1 MVALRRSVALR
12 RPPTPRSHLFSALLL
27 SVLVLAGCG
36 GDEPGAGEVG
46 RGGDPFPRW
55 VVLAGADVVCVPG
68 SSWEAG
74 EGGWSF
80 RGSADVACA
89 VLRQPSEPVTLAF
102 TPAADSRGFN
112 FDLAWDGAPL
122 PGTAG
127 VGRTDG
133 PMVVT
138 LPAERLTP
146 GSHVLT
152 LERRPEADDADRHE
166 NRFRTVARRHPAD
179 DGGSFTEAPFP
190 AGARDRFAYV
200 ADLLVDGVT
209 GLDHRR
215 LSGFVFAGPGQWET
229 QVPASAG
236 SRRLTLRPENL
247 SPAPARF
254 AVEVVGGAGGGSGAR
269 AETRVA
275 PRTRGALH
283 LDLPPARDDD
293 PVVLAFSVEGH
304 QGGVFLWGAPRLG
317 AASEGGDG
325 PPPIVLVTLDT
336 TRRDALG
343 AYGGP
348 PGLTPH
354 LDAFAADATV
364 YDDAVATAPWTL
376 PSHASMFTGLYA
388 GRHGAG
394 GGERRL
400 PAAVPVLAEELRRGG
415 YHTAG
420 FAGGKLMS
428 AKFGVA
434 RGFDVYHD
442 PEGFETR
449 GDRLTEAVRAEL
461 AAVPPGPLFLFAN
474 YFDPHYRYRAPA
486 PFQERAGVC
495 AARAALGTPL
505 WRRVAAGGDE
515 AWRMVTHGEARVT
528 AAGKRWVTAAYH
540 AEVAYMDAQI
550 GRLFA
555 ELKRRGLYDRA
566 WIVVV
571 ADHGELLGEGGYLSH
586 AYRLDPELVE
596 VPLLVKAPGQRAG
609 SGGEG
614 EGDADGGADGAV
626 PAGGRRV
633 EALTSVADLFP
644 SLLLAAGL
652 EVPEGLDGRPLAQP
666 GGRPGDRARVY
677 FEEHASAVHPLPNT
691 HLLLARH
698 AYGAQSRSARLLA
711 WEGGQQCAR
720 RSDGGAPGSSSRSPA
735 YDWREVACPD
745 DSDEALAALEKRLG
759 RPDPVEV
766 DPAGAALSDEDREA
780 LRALGYL

>member
-1 MVALRRSVALR
+1 MATFPRIAALRSRLHLPGLY
-12 RPPTPRSHLFSALLL
+12 RPGLLL
-27 SVLVLAGCG
+27 ACLLAFAGCG
-36 GDEPGAGEVG
+36 GGDPAGGEVG
-46 RGGDPFPRW
+46 RGGDPFPRG
-55 VVLAGADVVCVPG
+55 VVLAGSDVVCMPG
-68 SSWEAG
+68 SDWSVD
-74 EGGWSF
+74 EGVWSF

-89 VLRQPSEPVTLAF
+89 VVRPPSAPLTLVF
-102 TPAADSRGFN
+102 TPAPDSRGFA
-112 FDLAWDGAPL
+112 FDLTWDGAPF

-133 PMVVT
+133 PMEVT
-138 LPAERLTP
+138 VPTERLTP

-152 LERRPEADDADRHE
+152 LARRPENDDADRHE
-166 NRFRTVARRHPAD
+166 NRFRVIALRLPAD
-179 DGGSFTEAPFP
+179 GGGVTQAPFP
-190 AGARDRFAYV
+190 PDVRDRFAYV
-200 ADLLVDGVT
+200 ADLLAHGVT

-215 LSGFVFAGPGQWET
+215 LSGFVFAGAGRWEAEL
-229 QVPASAG
+229 PAAG
-236 SRRLTLRPENL
+236 GTRRISLRPENL

-254 AVEVVGGAGGGSGAR
+254 AVEVVGEAGGR

-275 PRTRGALH
+275 PRSRGTLH
-283 LDLPPARDDD
+283 LDLPAAEGR
-293 PVVLAFSVEGH
+293 PVRLAFSVEGH
-304 QGGVFLWGAPRLG
+304 KGGVFLWGAPRLG

-343 AYGGP
+343 VYGGP

-364 YDDAVATAPWTL
+364 YEDAVATAPWTL

-394 GGERRL
+394 VGERRL
-400 PAAVPVLAEELRRGG
+400 PSAVPVLAEELRRNG

-420 FAGGKLMS
+420 FAGGKLVSS
-428 AKFGVA
+428 AFGVA

-449 GDRLTEAVRAEL
+449 GDRLTEAVKAEL
-461 AAVPPGPLFLFAN
+461 AAVPPGPLFLFVN

-486 PFQERAGVC
+486 PFQERAGV
-495 AARAALGTPL
+495 AEARAALTTTA
-505 WRRVAAGGDE
+505 WRRAAAGRDE
-515 AWRMVTHGEARVT
+515 AWRRLTHGEAPVT
-528 AAGKRWVTAAYH
+528 EAGKRWVTAVYH
-540 AEVAYMDAQI
+540 AEVAFMDAQL

-586 AYRLDPELVE
+586 AYRLDPELME

-609 SGGEG
+609 SGADAGGEAGG
-614 EGDADGGADGAV
+614 EAG
-626 PAGGRRV
+626 AGGRRV
-633 EALTSVADLFP
+633 AALTSVADLFP
-644 SLLLAAGL
+644 TLLEAAGV
-652 EVPEGLDGRPLAQP
+652 EVPEGLDGRPL
-666 GGRPGDRARVY
+666 GRPGDRSRVY
-677 FEEHASAVHPLPNT
+677 FEEHVSQVHPLPNT
-691 HLLLARH
+691 HLLLAPH
-698 AYGAQSRSARLLA
+698 AYGAQSRSSRLLA
-711 WEGGQQCAR
+711 WDGGQECAR
-720 RSDGGAPGSSSRSPA
+720 RAGGEAAAPSS
-735 YDWREVACPD
+735 YGWREVECPD
-745 DSDEALAALEKRLG
+745 DSAEALEALEKRLG